1 MLLKYFYIYTQTENL
16 SLAHLKAFLCPLS
29 VIETIWIV
37 ISSKYV
43 NSCEALLLSLG

>member
-29 VIETIWIV
+29 VHRHFTLWR
-37 ISSKYV
+37 
-43 NSCEALLLSLG
+43 L